1 MAELSRG
8 QILKNPEII
17 SGATGIGATIRLQD
31 ADKSAHIDIKTPD
44 AITSSYT
51 LTLPS
56 DDGTDGDVLIF
67 TNGTGGLSFGPVPS
81 AGSDTQIVYNNAG
94 SSAGAAVTTDNNNLY
109 FNAGNGAIFE
119 DGTENPLYTKIQH
132 ASSAD
137 IADADNLIYNLPT
150 DTPTSG
156 EVLKVLSTS
165 SASGN
170 NTVNL
175 HWATDETASGATA
188 AIGGDRAIQFSDAG
202 FLGGSQAFT
211 FQSDGPT
218 LELDGNLFLG
228 DIATPTDQT
237 VGVATIATRLV
248 VGPYTDATTFAG
260 AVAAG
265 APQII
270 LRHDSGSPPT
280 NPNYTEFYS
289 PNGSLQ
295 LDIGMIE
302 TNAAFNINAL
312 GTNADLQ
319 LSAARDVRLNAG
331 GGTGNVVIRT
341 GSSLEFANGS
351 NTNFATLGFVSPTS
365 NFNLTFPNDAGNQDD
380 VLQRNATSGEL
391 AYVDNR
397 KVANAVFYGGT
408 NPIGLG
414 STIILSVPGTCSI
427 IEARLIAGESDTMT
441 VTVERSTAANITNPI
456 WTDISNGGLTLSAAI
471 GISDTT
477 LTGWT
482 TTLNRGDLLRFVVS
496 SAPTTTVNATLS
508 LILRPT

>member
-8 QILKNPEII
+8 QILKNPEIV
-17 SGATGIGATIRLQD
+17 SGVTGAGATVRLQD
-31 ADKSAHIDIKTPD
+31 ADKSAYIDIKTPD
-44 AITSSYT
+44 AVGAAYT

-67 TNGTGGLSFGPVPS
+67 TNGTGGLSFGPVP
-81 AGSDTQIVYNNAG
+81 ANGSDTQIIYNNAG
-94 SSAGAAVTTDNNNLY
+94 SSAGAAVTTDSNNLY
-109 FNAGNGAIFE
+109 FDAGNGVIFE
-119 DGTENPLYTKIQH
+119 DNAGLHSKIQH
-132 ASSAD
+132 ASAAD
-137 IADADNLIYNLPT
+137 IVDANNLIYDLPT
-150 DTPTSG
+150 DTPLAG
-156 EVLKVLSTS
+156 EVLKVASVS
-165 SASGN
+165 SSGG
-170 NTVNL
+170 NTTATLN
-175 HWATDETASGATA
+175 WATDETSTGATA

-202 FLGGSQAFT
+202 VLGGSQAFT

-248 VGPYTDATTFAG
+248 VGPYTDSTAFAG

-319 LSAARDVRLNAG
+319 LSAARDVRLNP
-331 GGTGNVVIRT
+331 TGSVVIRS
-341 GSSLEFANGS
+341 GSSLEFNNAS

-365 NFNLTFPNDAGNQDD
+365 NFNLTFPNDAGNQYEI
-380 VLQRNATSGEL
+380 LQRNATSGEL
-391 AYVDNR
+391 EYVQNR
-397 KVANAVFYGGT
+397 KVVNAVFWGGT

-414 STIILSVPGTCSI
+414 QTILLTVPFNAACQEGRIMFGDGVT
-427 IEARLIAGESDTMT
+427 DTMT
-441 VTVERSTAANITNPI
+441 VTIRKATYALATEVTNPTYTAFDTI
-456 WTDISNGGLTLSAAI
+456 TVTSAEGARDGTINGSIVA
-471 GISDTT
+471 
-477 LTGWT
+477 
-482 TTLNRGDLLRFVVS
+482 GDVLEFTVT
-496 SAPTTTVNATLS
+496 SAPTSAVNATVS
-508 LILRPT
+508 LILNATG